1 MKKNIFQ
8 TSAILALA
16 AIAFASCD
24 DFLDKVPDNRA
35 ELDSEEKIKGLL
47 VSAYPTSECIVL
59 NELMSDNINDMG
71 ESNPYTER
79 YYDQVASWTDVTET
93 NFSDPEEIWSDYNG
107 CVETANTVLEA
118 IDKLGKNEEW
128 SGYRAEALLC
138 RAFANF
144 ILVNCFAQHY
154 SADDNTSLGI
164 TIVTKPETTL
174 NPQYERQ
181 TVKECYAAIQADIEE
196 ALPLVKD
203 VFDVPKYHFNKNA
216 AYAFATRFYLY
227 SEQWEKAIESAN
239 KVLGTNPRSIL
250 RDNKAMTKL
259 PDDEK
264 IRARHYA
271 SSSEPANL
279 MLLTCQS
286 ESGVVFGP
294 WAVAKRYAHDEYIGT
309 NETVDA
315 LAALWGKNYSSFYYT
330 MGIYNATN
338 VSLWSKNN
346 LPYIFE
352 YTDAVAGIGHPHSV
366 YCPVTSD
373 EVLLCRAESQIL
385 LGKFDEAAADMTLWM
400 QNIAN
405 TNLTLTPAKIVSFI
419 NGIDYS
425 YDTEKKDS
433 LGMESTLKK
442 HLNPKFHIDEEGST
456 QECMLQLVLAM
467 RRYETLNEGKRWFDI
482 KRYGIVIP
490 RRTMDAADKPA
501 KVTDWLT
508 VDDPRRAMQIPLSIR
523 MAGYTPNP
531 R

>member
-8 TSAILALA
+8 STAILALA
-16 AIAFASCD
+16 AIAFAGCD

-35 ELDSEEKIKGLL
+35 ELDSEKKIKGLL
-47 VSAYPTSECIVL
+47 VSAYPTKEFITL
-59 NELMSDNINDMG
+59 NELMSDNVNDMG
-71 ESNPYTER
+71 ENNPYTER
-79 YYDQVASWTDVTET
+79 YLDQVASWTDVTET
-93 NFSDPEEIWSDYNG
+93 DNSDPEELWINCNE

-128 SGYRAEALLC
+128 SASRGEALLC

-164 TIVTKPETTL
+164 TIITEPETTL
-174 NPQYERQ
+174 NPKYERQ
-181 TVKECYAAIQADIEE
+181 TVKECYAAIQADLEE
-196 ALPLVKD
+196 GLPLIKD
-203 VFDVPKYHFNKNA
+203 NYEVPKYHFNKA
-216 AYAFATRFYLY
+216 AAWAFATRFYLF
-227 SEQWEKAIESAN
+227 SEQWNKAIESAN
-239 KVLGTNPRSIL
+239 KVLGTNPRSLL
-250 RDNKAMTKL
+250 RDNVAMTKL
-259 PDDEK
+259 PDDES
-264 IRARHYA
+264 ILSRHYA
-271 SSSEPANL
+271 SSDEPANL
-279 MLLTCQS
+279 MLQTCTS
-286 ESGVVFGP
+286 SCAMIFGP
-294 WAVAKRYAHDEYIGT
+294 IRYGKRYAHDSYLGRK
-309 NETVDA
+309 ETVEA
-315 LAALWGKNYSSFYYT
+315 LAALWGGKYNSYYYSV
-330 MGIYNATN
+330 GIYNATN

-346 LPYIFE
+346 LPNLFE
-352 YTDAVAGIGHPHSV
+352 YTDPVAGIGYRHSV
-366 YCPVTSD
+366 YCPITSD
-373 EVLLCRAESQIL
+373 EVLLSRAEANIL
-385 LGKFDEAAADMTLWM
+385 LGNFDKAASDMTLWM
-400 QNIAN
+400 QNVAM

-442 HLNPKFHIDEEGST
+442 HLHPKFHIDEEGST

-490 RRTMDAADKPA
+490 RRTMDAADMPA